1 MIRINPILQR
11 ELKQNART
19 KRTVVLITGV
29 TGFLLL
35 FALLFIYYIFER
47 TGQQNIKSALS
58 IYLMSSA
65 LLFLAV
71 LLITPAIMAGSI
83 TQERERQTY
92 DLLLCAKITPIAI
105 VRGKLLS
112 GVSLMT
118 LLLFAALPVF
128 GLMFFLGGIT
138 IYEIFQFY
146 GLLLLAVFFT
156 GSISIFYSSFCKK
169 TMVASVFTY
178 LTILFLTA
186 GLGALIFWQSF
197 DSTAGMNSGSYLLL
211 TTNPIFTY
219 LTLVEKQIGTILFPQ
234 THLTMKNEISYQMYT
249 NFISYSVGV
258 QIVLSVIFNLL
269 SVRMLKK
276 RHE

>member
-1 MIRINPILQR
+1 MICMNPILQR

-19 KRTVVLITGV
+19 KRTAILITGV

-35 FALLFIYYIFER
+35 FALLFFYYTFER

-65 LLFLAV
+65 LLYLAV

-92 DLLLCAKITPIAI
+92 ELLLCAKISPIAI

-112 GVSLMT
+112 GISLMV
-118 LLLFAALPVF
+118 LLLISALPVF

-138 IYEIFQFY
+138 MYEIVQFY
-146 GLLLLAVFFT
+146 GLALLTIFFI

-169 TMVASVFTY
+169 TVVATVFTY
-178 LTILFLTA
+178 LTILFLTV
-186 GLGALIFWQSF
+186 GLGALVLWKSLV
-197 DSTAGMNSGSYLLL
+197 TASDTVSGSYLLL

-219 LTLVEKQIGTILFPQ
+219 FNLMERQIGTIMFPQ
-234 THLTMKNEISYQMYT
+234 THLTIRKGIPYQMYT
-249 NFISYSVGV
+249 NFISYSVIV
-258 QIVLSVIFNLL
+258 QLILSVLFNLM
-269 SVRMLKK
+269 SVRMLK
-276 RHE
+276 RRN